1 MRINIFTNHNKMTT
15 LLLLAMIK
23 EEARALVLGEQTPN
37 IFLIESVILLDFL
50 YLLSFRSPIRIL
62 YLHTPF

>member
-50 YLLSFRSPIRIL
+50 YLLSFRNPIRIL

>member
-1 MRINIFTNHNKMTT
+1 MTT

-23 EEARALVLGEQTPN
+23 EEARALALGEQTPN

-50 YLLSFRSPIRIL
+50 YLLSFRNPIRIL

>member
-23 EEARALVLGEQTPN
+23 EEARALALGEQTPN

-50 YLLSFRSPIRIL
+50 YLLSFRNPIRIL